1 MISRPP
7 MGPPHRGAGHDALT
21 ERKYRYAGSY
31 NIIEWE
37 AAMVR
42 PNHHQGDGAQAR
54 SEADRLSE
62 LIEPTVSAHRLYLED
77 VRVKPAGG
85 NSAVEV
91 VVDLPEEE
99 TGSVT
104 LDAISEVSS
113 DLSKVLDQDPGVS
126 ARSYTLEVSSPGALR
141 PLTEPRHWR
150 RAKGRMV
157 TVTLTDQEP
166 VAGRLLEVDDSGVT
180 VRPEKTAKKGMKPKK
195 GEPVHLEFGSIRK
208 GKVDI
213 EFTHAG
219 DDGDV
224 PAGHFTSSPEE
235 A

>member
-1 MISRPP
+1 
-7 MGPPHRGAGHDALT
+7 
-21 ERKYRYAGSY
+21 
-31 NIIEWE
+31 
-37 AAMVR
+37 MVR

-62 LIEPTVSAHRLYLED
+62 LIEPTVSAHRLYLEE

-85 NSAVEV
+85 SSAVEV
-91 VVDLPEEE
+91 TVDLPEQE

-104 LDAISEVSS
+104 LDAISEISS
-113 DLSKVLDQDPGVS
+113 DVSKVLDEDPEAS

-150 RAKGRMV
+150 RARGRMV

-166 VAGRLLEVDDSGVT
+166 VFGRLLEVDDGGVT
-180 VRPEKTAKKGMKPKK
+180 VRPEKTVKKGMKPKK
-195 GEPVHLEFGSIRK
+195 GEPTHLDYGRIKK

-219 DDGDV
+219 
-224 PAGHFTSSPEE
+224 EE